1 MEYALYPHK
10 GTWKEALTVQR
21 GYELNFPF
29 LPFKNEIHKGVLP
42 EAHSFMK
49 LAPSNLMLT
58 TVKKA
63 EDSDAWVL
71 QWSEAKGE
79 D

>member
-1 MEYALYPHK
+1 
-10 GTWKEALTVQR
+10 
-21 GYELNFPF
+21 
-29 LPFKNEIHKGVLP
+29 
-42 EAHSFMK
+42 
-49 LAPSNLMLT
+49 MLT

-71 QWSEAKGE
+71 QWPEAKGE